1 MPSLHIRTRTP
12 PHTCTVSVTGV
23 EPRFRVGPSPRK
35 NQEFKIARP
44 CSIPKK
50 KVVGPQ
56 KTKIARPENQ
66 DFKMADP
73 LFCPAGLWPASM
85 LSEEKLEKGKT
96 NKRHYGPGRA
106 AERSEPIFLDLS
118 FYYGFT

>member
-1 MPSLHIRTRTP
+1 MAGAEISGWR
-12 PHTCTVSVTGV
+12 VS
-23 EPRFRVGPSPRK
+23 
-35 NQEFKIARP
+35 
-44 CSIPKK
+44 PKK
-50 KVVGPQ
+50 KNSSAGIPQKEVVGPQ
-56 KTKIARPENQ
+56 KTKTSRPENQ

-96 NKRHYGPGRA
+96 NKSHYGPGRA
-106 AERSEPIFLDLS
+106 AERSEPIVLDLS